1 MPDLITDWLIPAG
14 LSKQGRAA
22 AKAIVEFLTEHGMTD
37 HVVRV
42 YRTGG
47 TNNPAASM
55 VAEFAEKTVQ
65 EMNTER
71 IAK

>member
-1 MPDLITDWLIPAG
+1 MERGATVVLA
-14 LSKQGRAA
+14 AA